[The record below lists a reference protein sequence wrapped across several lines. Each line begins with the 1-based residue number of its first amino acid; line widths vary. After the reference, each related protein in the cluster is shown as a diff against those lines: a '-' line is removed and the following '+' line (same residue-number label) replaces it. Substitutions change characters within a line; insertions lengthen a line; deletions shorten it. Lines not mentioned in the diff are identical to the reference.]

1 MIFLYLELVIFFIF
15 QLKKT
20 WSGIPGKVEDFGEQV
35 PWPEPN
41 LRPDLCHRIHSTHS
55 HWLPK
60 QSPRAQVDFGNA
72 TKIKKLEK
80 IFSWTGA
87 GLFIATQLTPL
98 PSSWDSV
105 SGQTISSLLL
115 SGQITSYNDP
125 TNKKWKDISQLNNQ
139 IQNLV
144 NFFYK
149 PTRFVFF
156 KYPIETHNRYPTQN
170 EKEAL
175 FTKLLG

>member
-1 MIFLYLELVIFFIF
+1 MVRYSWESWRLWWTSSLAWTESTAWSMSLYSPYTLSLASKIITQSTGGFR
-15 QLKKT
+15 K
-20 WSGIPGKVEDFGEQV
+20 
-35 PWPEPN
+35 
-41 LRPDLCHRIHSTHS
+41 RDLN
-55 HWLPK
+55 K
-60 QSPRAQVDFGNA
+60 
-72 TKIKKLEK
+72 KKLEK

-139 IQNLV
+139 IKNLV

>member
-1 MIFLYLELVIFFIF
+1 MVRYSWESWRLWWTSSLAWTESTAWSMSLYSPYTLSLAS
-15 QLKKT
+15 KT
-20 WSGIPGKVEDFGEQV
+20 ITQSTGGFRK
-35 PWPEPN
+35 
-41 LRPDLCHRIHSTHS
+41 RDLN
-55 HWLPK
+55 K
-60 QSPRAQVDFGNA
+60 
-72 TKIKKLEK
+72 KKLEK

>member
-1 MIFLYLELVIFFIF
+1 MVRYSWESWRLWWTSSLAWTESTAWSMSLYSLYTLS
-15 QLKKT
+15 LASKT
-20 WSGIPGKVEDFGEQV
+20 ITQSTGGFRK
-35 PWPEPN
+35 
-41 LRPDLCHRIHSTHS
+41 RDLN
-55 HWLPK
+55 K
-60 QSPRAQVDFGNA
+60 
-72 TKIKKLEK
+72 KKLEK

>member
-1 MIFLYLELVIFFIF
+1 MVRYSWESWRLWWTSSLAWTESTAWSMSLYSPYTLSLAS
-15 QLKKT
+15 KT
-20 WSGIPGKVEDFGEQV
+20 ITQSTGGFRK
-35 PWPEPN
+35 
-41 LRPDLCHRIHSTHS
+41 RDLN
-55 HWLPK
+55 K
-60 QSPRAQVDFGNA
+60 
-72 TKIKKLEK
+72 KKLEK

-125 TNKKWKDISQLNNQ
+125 TNKKWKDISQINNQ

-144 NFFYK
+144 IFFYK